1 MLIRF
6 TTLSEGRSK
15 MCKTYEVSWKRGR
28 KVGAIGI
35 FYPGSVTV
43 AAETPEAALL
53 KAYETHE
60 HLMFVTVLAAD

>member
-1 MLIRF
+1 
-6 TTLSEGRSK
+6 

-53 KAYETHE
+53 KAYETYE